1 MKKLLQGG
9 MLLLGVGVI
18 CTVYAANPAS
28 KEYVDQTFSALQQT
42 YADLQRQ
49 INDLSG

>member
-1 MKKLLQGG
+1 MKKLLRKGI
-9 MLLLGVGVI
+9 LLLGMGFI

-42 YADLQRQ
+42 YADLQQ
-49 INDLSG
+49 QVNNLTH